1 MWGGIALF
9 SNGMLQFMGL
19 QSQNDWETEL
29 NWWLVILS
37 IFSYTFSF
45 QFSSVT
51 QSRPTLCDP
60 MDCSMS
66 GFPVYHQLP
75 KLAQIHVHWV
85 GDTIQKS
92 HPMPSPSS
100 PTFNLSQ
107 HQGFFQWVDSLHPSG
122 GKNIGASASVLPM
135 NIQGWFPLGLT
146 GLIHPLFFPYNASFL
161 SCTGSS
167 RLKLQSQPEAA
178 RFPIPTIPC
187 NQAGLTELLLVVSS
201 TQEHRETVSG
211 LLLV

>member
-1 MWGGIALF
+1 MWGGIVLF

-29 NWWLVILS
+29 NLWLVILS

-51 QSRPTLCDP
+51 QSRLTLCDP

-66 GFPVYHQLP
+66 PFPVYHQLP

-85 GDTIQKS
+85 GDAIQKS

-100 PTFNLSQ
+100 PAFNLSQ
-107 HQGFFQWVDSLHPSG
+107 HQGLFQWVGSLHRVAKVLRLQLSVRLSNEYSG
-122 GKNIGASASVLPM
+122 L
-135 NIQGWFPLGLT
+135 
-146 GLIHPLFFPYNASFL
+146 ASFRIDWL
-161 SCTGSS
+161 DLLAVQRT
-167 RLKLQSQPEAA
+167 LKSLLQHH
-178 RFPIPTIPC
+178 I
-187 NQAGLTELLLVVSS
+187 
-201 TQEHRETVSG
+201 
-211 LLLV
+211 

>member
-1 MWGGIALF
+1 MWGGIVLF

-29 NWWLVILS
+29 NLWLVILS

-51 QSRPTLCDP
+51 QSRLTLCDP

-66 GFPVYHQLP
+66 PIPVYHQLP

-85 GDTIQKS
+85 GDAIQKS

-100 PTFNLSQ
+100 PAFNLSQ
-107 HQGFFQWVDSLHPSG
+107 HQGLFQWVGSLHRVAKVLRLQLSIRLSNEYSG
-122 GKNIGASASVLPM
+122 L
-135 NIQGWFPLGLT
+135 
-146 GLIHPLFFPYNASFL
+146 ASFRIDWL
-161 SCTGSS
+161 DLLAVQRT
-167 RLKLQSQPEAA
+167 LKSLLQHH
-178 RFPIPTIPC
+178 I
-187 NQAGLTELLLVVSS
+187 
-201 TQEHRETVSG
+201 
-211 LLLV
+211 

>member
-85 GDTIQKS
+85 GDAIQKS

-107 HQGFFQWVDSLHPSG
+107 HQRLFQWVVLSVGWPKYCSFS
-122 GKNIGASASVLPM
+122 SASDFLM
-135 NIQGWFPLGLT
+135 NIQDWLPLELT
-146 GLIHPLFFPYNASFL
+146 DWIS
-161 SCTGSS
+161 
-167 RLKLQSQPEAA
+167 LQSK
-178 RFPIPTIPC
+178 
-187 NQAGLTELLLVVSS
+187 GLWRVFFNTTFKKYQFFS
-201 TQEHRETVSG
+201 TQ
-211 LLLV
+211 LYL

>member
-1 MWGGIALF
+1 M
-9 SNGMLQFMGL
+9 NCRM
-19 QSQNDWETEL
+19 
-29 NWWLVILS
+29 
-37 IFSYTFSF
+37 
-45 QFSSVT
+45 
-51 QSRPTLCDP
+51 P
-60 MDCSMS
+60 
-66 GFPVYHQLP
+66 GFPALHYLP
-75 KLAQIHVHWV
+75 DCAQTHVHWV
-85 GDTIQKS
+85 GDAIQPF
-92 HPMPSPSS
+92 HPLS
-100 PTFNLSQ
+100 PTSPLVFNLSQ

-187 NQAGLTELLLVVSS
+187 NQAALTELLLVVSS